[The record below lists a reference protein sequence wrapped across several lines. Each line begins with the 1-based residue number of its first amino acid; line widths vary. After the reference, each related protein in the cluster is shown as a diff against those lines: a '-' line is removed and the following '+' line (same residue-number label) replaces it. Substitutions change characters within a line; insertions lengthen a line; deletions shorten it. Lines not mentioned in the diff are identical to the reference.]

1 MYKSI
6 ILGLFL
12 ATAIKLDV
20 WHYLS
25 ENIFSLNFTYI
36 DGTPDKTIW
45 AELCHNNKE
54 LVIRLTSIDNEIV
67 TPYNNF
73 NDPLYTAE
81 AV

>member
-1 MYKSI
+1 MNKSI
-6 ILGLFL
+6 ILGLLL
-12 ATAIKLDV
+12 ATVITLDV
-20 WHYLS
+20 RHCLS
-25 ENIFSLNFTYI
+25 EKTFSLNFTYI
-36 DGTPDKTIW
+36 DGTPDNTTW